1 MTSLYSRLLIQK
13 QLTKCIK
20 PVPKNKPRVPKNK
33 PRVPKNKP
41 RVPKKITWVTP
52 KKFRKLK
59 NTWVFKN
66 FY

>member
-1 MTSLYSRLLIQK
+1 MTSVYTRLLIQK

-20 PVPKNKPRVPKNK
+20 PVPKNK